1 MLVQLAI
8 RDIVLIDRLDLGLGP
23 GLNVLTGETGA
34 GKSILLDA
42 LGLALGRRADA
53 GLVRQGVAQG
63 VVAATFEPEEG
74 HPVQALLDEQ
84 GLDGSDHLVLRRI
97 VQADGKSRAFVN
109 DQPVSVALL
118 RRIGDLLIEINGQND
133 EQGLLDA
140 ATHRALLD
148 VYGGLGREVEA
159 VRRAHAA
166 RQAAAAAAAEARAEL
181 EKARAEEEYAAH
193 VVAELGKLNPEPGEE
208 ARLAAER
215 LTLQAGEKIAQGLA
229 DAVAALEEQG
239 GVESRLRAALRT
251 IERVAERAAGKLDA
265 ARDALDRALVE
276 AGEAGAALDRAQREL
291 DADPSR
297 LERIEERLFA
307 LRAAGRKHHCT
318 PDDLAA
324 LRDRYAARL
333 AAVAAGGAALKKL
346 DDAAAS
352 AAAAYALAARK
363 LSQGRAKAAARLD
376 KAVAAELGP
385 LKLGQARFVTTL
397 DTLTDAEGGPD
408 GIDRVVFTIATNP
421 GTAPGP
427 LAKIASGGELSRL
440 MLALKVALAGQ
451 GEAGTLIFDEVD
463 RGVGGATA
471 AAVGERLARLAE
483 AVQVLVVTHSPQ
495 VAALG
500 AHHWRIAKSSPS
512 RKETVT
518 RVEPLDRPGRIEEIA
533 RMLSGAEVTA
543 AARAAAESLMA

>member
-74 HPVQALLDEQ
+74 HPVQSLLDEQ

-148 VYGGLGREVEA
+148 VYGGLAREVEA

-239 GVESRLRAALRT
+239 GVESRLRSALRT

-333 AAVAAGGAALKKL
+333 AAVAAGDAALKKL
-346 DDAAAS
+346 DDAAA
-352 AAAAYALAARK
+352 AAAASYAQAALK

-376 KAVAAELGP
+376 KAVATELAP

-397 DTLTDAEGGPD
+397 DRLADAEGGAE

>member
-8 RDIVLIDRLDLGLGP
+8 RDIVLIDRLDLNLGP

-63 VVAATFEPEEG
+63 VVAATFEPADG

-109 DQPVSVALL
+109 DQPVSVALM
-118 RRIGDLLIEINGQND
+118 RRIGDLLIEVNGQND

-148 VYGGLGREVEA
+148 AYGALVRDTEA
-159 VRRAHAA
+159 VRNAHAA
-166 RQAAAAAAAEARAEL
+166 RQAASNQAAEMRAEL
-181 EKARAEEEYAAH
+181 DKARAEEEYAAH
-193 VVAELGKLNPEPGEE
+193 VVAELDKLGAEPGEE
-208 ARLAAER
+208 ASLAAER
-215 LTLQAGEKIAQGLA
+215 VTLQAGEKIAQGVT
-229 DAVAALEEQG
+229 DAISALEEQG
-239 GVESRLRAALRT
+239 GVESRLRAALRA
-251 IERVAERAAGKLDA
+251 IERVADRAQGKLDA

-276 AGEAGAALDRAQREL
+276 AGEAGAALDRAQRDV
-291 DADPSR
+291 DADPAR

-307 LRAAGRKHHCT
+307 LRAAGRKHNCP
-318 PDDLAA
+318 PDNLAA
-324 LRDRYAARL
+324 LRQRYADRL
-333 AAVAAGGAALKKL
+333 AAVAAGDAALVKL
-346 DDAAAS
+346 DAEAAAT
-352 AAAAYALAARK
+352 AAAYVRAAQK

-376 KAVAAELGP
+376 KAVAGELGP
-385 LKLGQARFVTTL
+385 LKLGQARFVTTIEKL
-397 DTLTDAEGGPD
+397 AEAEGGPD

-483 AVQVLVVTHSPQ
+483 TVQVLVVTHSPQ

-518 RVEPLDRPGRIEEIA
+518 RVEPLDRPGRVEEIA

-543 AARAAAESLMA
+543 AARAAAESLMT